1 MEIEDLSKINN
12 KTKKIIYFFRNLFII
27 IGIEKINND
36 NIICYIPK
44 NYIKITN
51 KFITKIVS
59 KKICNVLY
67 DNNINIVVLSNK
79 LKTNNII
86 INAIQSENIEILDGR
101 ELFKDLILKIIEYVL
116 SLQNEDISKYEITL
130 LTNDLSNNVINN
142 IIYLSNKVKVLNV
155 VTNNIK
161 DYKKIEEKIYNKF
174 GILIRITNN
183 KRKSLANTKLIFNI
197 DFPEEILNE
206 YIIYDKAIIIN
217 ICKKI
222 KILSKKFNGINVNYY
237 NIKLPIEYRDFF
249 SKYNIYRN
257 FNENELYESILYNDN
272 GKDFFNRINNI
283 EDNNVSILN
292 LIGENGVIS
301 ENNIKYIDKL

>member
-27 IGIEKINND
+27 IGIEKLNN

-161 DYKKIEEKIYNKF
+161 DYKKVEEKIYNKF

>member
-27 IGIEKINND
+27 IGIEKLNN

-44 NYIKITN
+44 NYIKVMN
-51 KFITKIVS
+51 KFIAKIVS

-67 DNNINIVVLSNK
+67 DNNINNVVLSNK

-161 DYKKIEEKIYNKF
+161 DYKKVEEKIYNKF

-197 DFPEEILNE
+197 DFPEEILDE

-237 NIKLPIEYRDFF
+237 NIKLPIEYKNFF

>member
-27 IGIEKINND
+27 IGIEKLNN

-44 NYIKITN
+44 NYIKIIY
-51 KFITKIVS
+51 KFIAKIVS

-67 DNNINIVVLSNK
+67 DNNINNVVLSNK

-161 DYKKIEEKIYNKF
+161 DYKKVEEKIYNKF

-237 NIKLPIEYRDFF
+237 NIKLPIEYKNFF

>member
-27 IGIEKINND
+27 IGIEKLNN

-44 NYIKITN
+44 NYIKIMN
-51 KFITKIVS
+51 KFIAKIVS

-67 DNNINIVVLSNK
+67 DNNINNVVLSNK

-130 LTNDLSNNVINN
+130 LTNDLSNNVINS

-161 DYKKIEEKIYNKF
+161 DYKKVEEKIYNKF

-237 NIKLPIEYRDFF
+237 NIKLPIEYKNFF

>member
-27 IGIEKINND
+27 IGIEKLNN

-44 NYIKITN
+44 NYIKVMN
-51 KFITKIVS
+51 KFISKIVS

-67 DNNINIVVLSNK
+67 DNNINNVVLSNK

-161 DYKKIEEKIYNKF
+161 DYKKVEEKIYNKF

-237 NIKLPIEYRDFF
+237 NIKLPIEYKNFF

>member
-101 ELFKDLILKIIEYVL
+101 ELFKDLILKITKYICKIK
-116 SLQNEDISKYEITL
+116 NENISKCELTL
-130 LTNDLSNNVINN
+130 LTNNLNNDIVNN
-142 IIYLSNKVKVLNV
+142 IMYLAGNVKVVNI

-161 DYKKIEEKIYNKF
+161 EYKNLEEKIYNKF

>member
-27 IGIEKINND
+27 IGIEKINN

-44 NYIKITN
+44 NYIKTTN

-161 DYKKIEEKIYNKF
+161 DYKKVEEKIYNKF

-237 NIKLPIEYRDFF
+237 NIKLPIEYKDFF

>member
-161 DYKKIEEKIYNKF
+161 DYKKVEEKIYNKF

-237 NIKLPIEYRDFF
+237 NIKLPIEYKNFF

>member
-27 IGIEKINND
+27 IGIEKLNN

-44 NYIKITN
+44 NYIKVMN
-51 KFITKIVS
+51 KFIAKIVS

-67 DNNINIVVLSNK
+67 DNNINNVVLSNK

-161 DYKKIEEKIYNKF
+161 DYKKVEEKIYNKF

-183 KRKSLANTKLIFNI
+183 KRKSLIFNI
-197 DFPEEILNE
+197 DFKEEILNE

-237 NIKLPIEYRDFF
+237 NIKLPIEYKNFF

>member
-161 DYKKIEEKIYNKF
+161 DYKKVEEKIYNKF

-272 GKDFFNRINNI
+272 EKDFFNRINNI

-301 ENNIKYIDKL
+301 G

>member
-27 IGIEKINND
+27 IGIEKLNN

-44 NYIKITN
+44 NYIKIMN
-51 KFITKIVS
+51 KFIAKIVS

-67 DNNINIVVLSNK
+67 DNNINNVVLSNK

-161 DYKKIEEKIYNKF
+161 DYKKVEEKIYNKF

-237 NIKLPIEYRDFF
+237 NIKLPIEYKNFF

>member
-27 IGIEKINND
+27 IGIEKLNN

-44 NYIKITN
+44 NYIKVMN
-51 KFITKIVS
+51 KFIAKIVS

-67 DNNINIVVLSNK
+67 DNNINNVVLSNK

-161 DYKKIEEKIYNKF
+161 DYKKVEEKIYNKF

-183 KRKSLANTKLIFNI
+183 KRKSLIFNI

-237 NIKLPIEYRDFF
+237 NIKLPIEYKNFF

>member
-161 DYKKIEEKIYNKF
+161 DYKKVEEKIYNKF

>member
-27 IGIEKINND
+27 IGIEKLNN

-44 NYIKITN
+44 NYIKLMN
-51 KFITKIVS
+51 KFIAKIVS

-67 DNNINIVVLSNK
+67 DNNINNVVLSNK

-161 DYKKIEEKIYNKF
+161 DYKKVEEKIYNKF

-237 NIKLPIEYRDFF
+237 NIKLPIEYKNFF

>member
-27 IGIEKINND
+27 IGIEKLNN

-44 NYIKITN
+44 NYIKVMN
-51 KFITKIVS
+51 KFIAKIVS

-67 DNNINIVVLSNK
+67 DNNINNVVLSNK

-161 DYKKIEEKIYNKF
+161 DYKKVEEKIYNKF

-237 NIKLPIEYRDFF
+237 NIKLPIEYKNFF

>member
-79 LKTNNII
+79 LKTNKII
-86 INAIQSENIEILDGR
+86 RNAIQSENIEILDGR

-161 DYKKIEEKIYNKF
+161 DYKKVEEKIYNKF

>member
-44 NYIKITN
+44 NYIKMTN

-161 DYKKIEEKIYNKF
+161 DYKKVEEKIYNKF

>member
-27 IGIEKINND
+27 IGIEKLNN

-44 NYIKITN
+44 NYIKIMN
-51 KFITKIVS
+51 KFIAKIVS

-67 DNNINIVVLSNK
+67 DNNINNVVLSNK

-161 DYKKIEEKIYNKF
+161 DYKKVEEKIYNKF

-222 KILSKKFNGINVNYY
+222 KISSKKFNGINVNYY